1 MWVIVFALT
10 LVISMGGAYAYFTA
24 TATKKQSEMT
34 TAIIKV
40 ALTDT
45 QLKTTSEGSTTATK
59 ILPGSTINYSGKV
72 QNTGNTDM
80 YALLEF
86 NVFVEGSNE
95 PIQTAYYAPDGSNTK
110 QIAYSDSLKEYTTGA
125 TQIAANATKD
135 FNLTFTF
142 DKTYGNEYKGKT
154 ATLKVTAH
162 AIQFRNIASAVA
174 ATNLLLDGSTGG
186 GVTNLPS
193 NYTQPEYV
201 EMNGKQWFDTD
212 FQVTADTDNFIVET
226 SVKWTNTAKR
236 QLMGYNG
243 GVSGY
248 FGINASGKYEIGG
261 ATGAGITA
269 STNSY
274 DNLRAIR
281 NKTNKIWSLYVNNNL
296 LRNYGAPDDRSGKF
310 QVGCL
315 ISSSEYSCYCQMKYF
330 KIYQNDELKYSLM
343 PAKDATGVVGMYDTV
358 NAKFYKSA
366 TSTDFVS
373 GAKSNPT
380 QLLDSSIY
388 TESGSKSGLT
398 FSCNRNTGE
407 ITVNGTATAASYWN
421 PTATPLNF
429 LVGRHKYLLIGG
441 ATVKNNNFYWGLLNQ
456 GTSAEDYGAG
466 AICTLDASRE
476 KTWGIVWKSGAVF
489 NNFKIKPRLYD
500 LTEMYGAGNEPANAW
515 EVNKDYSRNI
525 WTCNAVKYDTYT
537 YDGVDQV
544 YTIGN
549 IGSLSCFTL
558 PTAIPTGTTL
568 TITVHCLS
576 GSTPTAAAFGGYHY
590 VSSGTC
596 SWQCN
601 VDLQKNQDLTGKS
614 YSATFTTTD
623 TLTDLWIFINNSQSL
638 PQNLKFKIQLEFGS
652 TATSYQPYM
661 GDLMK

>member
-125 TQIAANATKD
+125 TQIAASATKD

-186 GVTNLPS
+186 GVTNLPT
-193 NYTQPEYV
+193 NYTQLEYV

-310 QVGCL
+310 QVGSL
-315 ISSSEYSCYCQMKYF
+315 VSISEYSCYCQMKYF
-330 KIYQNDELKYSLM
+330 KIYQNDELKYSLI
-343 PAKDATGVVGMYDTV
+343 PAKDSTGVVGMYDTV
-358 NAKFYKSA
+358 NAKFYKS
-366 TSTDFVS
+366 TT
-373 GAKSNPT
+373 
-380 QLLDSSIY
+380 
-388 TESGSKSGLT
+388 GSA
-398 FSCNRNTGE
+398 F
-407 ITVNGTATAASYWN
+407 I
-421 PTATPLNF
+421 
-429 LVGRHKYLLIGG
+429 
-441 ATVKNNNFYWGLLNQ
+441 
-456 GTSAEDYGAG
+456 AG
-466 AICTLDASRE
+466 A
-476 KTWGIVWKSGAVF
+476 
-489 NNFKIKPRLYD
+489 
-500 LTEMYGAGNEPANAW
+500 
-515 EVNKDYSRNI
+515 EV
-525 WTCNAVKYDTYT
+525 
-537 YDGVDQV
+537 
-544 YTIGN
+544 
-549 IGSLSCFTL
+549 
-558 PTAIPTGTTL
+558 
-568 TITVHCLS
+568 
-576 GSTPTAAAFGGYHY
+576 
-590 VSSGTC
+590 
-596 SWQCN
+596 
-601 VDLQKNQDLTGKS
+601 
-614 YSATFTTTD
+614 
-623 TLTDLWIFINNSQSL
+623 
-638 PQNLKFKIQLEFGS
+638 
-652 TATSYQPYM
+652 
-661 GDLMK
+661 

>member
-59 ILPGSTINYSGKV
+59 ILPGSTISYSGKV

-95 PIQTAYYAPDGSNTK
+95 PIQTTYYTADGT
-110 QIAYSDSLKEYTTGA
+110 QLVYSDSLKEYTTGA

-193 NYTQPEYV
+193 NYTQLEYV

-212 FQVTADTDNFIVET
+212 FQVAADTDNFIVET

-343 PAKDATGVVGMYDTV
+343 PARDATGVIGMYDTV

-373 GAKSNPT
+373 GAQSNPT

-421 PTATPLNF
+421 PSNSLNF
-429 LVGRHKYLLIGG
+429 LVGGHKYLLIGG

-466 AICTLDASRE
+466 AICALDGSKA

-638 PQNLKFKIQLEFGS
+638 PQNLKFKVQLEFGS

>member
-59 ILPGSTINYSGKV
+59 ILPGSTISYSGKV

-95 PIQTAYYAPDGSNTK
+95 PIQTTYYTADGT
-110 QIAYSDSLKEYTTGA
+110 QLVYSDSLKEYTTGA
-125 TQIAANATKD
+125 TQIAASATKD

-186 GVTNLPS
+186 GVTNLPT
-193 NYTQPEYV
+193 NYTQLEYV

-388 TESGSKSGLT
+388 TGSGSKSGLT

-638 PQNLKFKIQLEFGS
+638 PQNLKFKVQLEFGS

>member
-59 ILPGSTINYSGKV
+59 ILPGSTISYSGKV

-86 NVFVEGSNE
+86 NVFVEGSDA
-95 PIQTAYYAPDGSNTK
+95 PIQTTYYTADGTK
-110 QIAYSDSLKEYTTGA
+110 LVYSDSLKEYTTGA
-125 TQIAANATKD
+125 TQIAASATKD

-186 GVTNLPS
+186 GVTNLPT
-193 NYTQPEYV
+193 NYTKLEYV

-243 GVSGY
+243 GASGY

-269 STNSY
+269 STNSF

-310 QVGCL
+310 QVGSL

-330 KIYQNDELKYSLM
+330 KIYQNDELKYSLI

-358 NAKFYKSA
+358 NAKFYKST

-373 GAKSNPT
+373 GAQSNPT

-398 FSCNRNTGE
+398 FSCNRTSGE

-421 PTATPLNF
+421 PTAIPLNF
-429 LVGRHKYLLIGG
+429 LVGGHKYLLIGG

-456 GTSAEDYGAG
+456 GTSAEDFGAG

-476 KTWGIVWKSGAVF
+476 KTWGIVWGSGAVF

-544 YTIGN
+544 YTIGST
-549 IGSLSCFTL
+549 GSQSCFTL

-568 TITVHCLS
+568 TLTVYCLS
-576 GSTPTAAAFGGYHY
+576 GKVYNATNAGGYHY
-590 VSSGTC
+590 VSGGTS
-596 SWQCN
+596 SWQCT
-601 VDLQKNQDLTGKS
+601 VGLPQNQDLTGKS
-614 YSATFTTTD
+614 YSSTFTTTD
-623 TLTDLWIFINNSQSL
+623 TLTDLWIFVYSTTPS
-638 PQNLKFKIQLEFGS
+638 NLKFKVQLEFGS

>member
-40 ALTDT
+40 ALTDS
-45 QLKTTSEGSTTATK
+45 QLTTTASGSTTATK
-59 ILPGSTINYSGKV
+59 ILPGSTVQYSGNV
-72 QNTGNTDM
+72 VNTGNTDM

-86 NVFVEGSNE
+86 NVYVDGSI
-95 PIQTAYYAPDGSNTK
+95 IQTTYYTAAGTK
-110 QIAYSDSLKEYTTGA
+110 LVYSDSLKEYTTGA
-125 TQIAANATKD
+125 TQIKENASQK
-135 FNLTFTF
+135 FNLSFTF
-142 DKTYGNEYKGKT
+142 DKTLGNEYKGKT

-174 ATNLLLDGSTGG
+174 ATNLLLDGTSGNMET
-186 GVTNLPS
+186 LPS
-193 NYTQPEYV
+193 NYTELAYIQST
-201 EMNGKQWFDTD
+201 GSQWFDTD

-343 PAKDATGVVGMYDTV
+343 PARDATGVVGMYDTV

-388 TESGSKSGLT
+388 TGSGSKSGLT

-429 LVGRHKYLLIGG
+429 LVGGHKYLLIGG

-525 WTCNAVKYDTYT
+525 WTCNKTSNFYKYDGADQSYT
-537 YDGVDQV
+537 MVNTSSTQCH
-544 YTIGN
+544 
-549 IGSLSCFTL
+549 GSVSVFTL
-558 PTAIPTGTTL
+558 PTAIPTGTT
-568 TITVHCLS
+568 ITLSVYCLS
-576 GSTPTAAAFGGYHY
+576 GAITEGTLTLGGYHY
-590 VSSGTC
+590 EGSAS
-596 SWQCN
+596 SWQN
-601 VDLQKNQDLTGKS
+601 LMTLPLNQNLTGKKFTK
-614 YSATFTTTD
+614 TFTTTN
-623 TLTDLWIFINNSQSL
+623 TLTDFWLFSYYSTLENV
-638 PQNLKFKIQLEFGS
+638 KFKVQLEFGS
-652 TATSYQPYM
+652 TATSYQPYL
-661 GDLMK
+661 GGLTK

>member
-59 ILPGSTINYSGKV
+59 ILPGSTISYSGKV

-95 PIQTAYYAPDGSNTK
+95 PIQTTYYTADGTK
-110 QIAYSDSLKEYTTGA
+110 LVYSDSLKEYTTGA

-186 GVTNLPS
+186 GVTNLPT
-193 NYTQPEYV
+193 NYTQLAYIQST
-201 EMNGKQWFDTD
+201 GAQYFDTD
-212 FQVTADTDNFIVET
+212 FQVTASTDNFIIET

-315 ISSSEYSCYCQMKYF
+315 ISSSEYSCYCQMRYF

-638 PQNLKFKIQLEFGS
+638 PQNLKFKVQLEFGS